1 VDLGLS
7 LLRWKRIVQRLA
19 AVRNKRINVHQGADL
34 IRDFV
39 GRPGD
44 HTASVRVAAQHYV
57 GELLPTDKVHNVG
70 DVRLKVNLPGQKMR
84 TLTYA

>member
-1 VDLGLS
+1 
-7 LLRWKRIVQRLA
+7 
-19 AVRNKRINVHQGADL
+19 
-34 IRDFV
+34 
-39 GRPGD
+39 
-44 HTASVRVAAQHYV
+44 VAAQHYV